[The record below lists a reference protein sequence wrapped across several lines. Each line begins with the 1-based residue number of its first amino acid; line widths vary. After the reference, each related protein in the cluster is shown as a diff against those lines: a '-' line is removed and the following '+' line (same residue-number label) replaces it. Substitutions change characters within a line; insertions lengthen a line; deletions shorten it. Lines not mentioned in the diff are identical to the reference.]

1 MAEPKKKG
9 QPTKFS
15 KPFALEMIQF
25 ISEHGLIDYGGTKLR
40 VFCENFHIDA
50 NTFRAYKKRY
60 PWFNDEIEKAKEEY
74 KRSLAHDIAST
85 LRDAAKGGFRTEEDE
100 VTEYRPN
107 PNDASQPIIVRMTK
121 TKRKK
126 YIKPDVAAAI
136 FLATNLDPEHFQNRQ
151 RTDVALRKEDGEK
164 MTLDEINA
172 EIERLEK
179 VN

>member
-85 LRDAAKGGFRTEEDE
+85 LRDAAKGGFRTEEE
-100 VTEYRPN
+100 HALPKKPGVMRLRNT
-107 PNDASQPIIVRMTK
+107 VLTLMTHHNQSLF
-121 TKRKK
+121 
-126 YIKPDVAAAI
+126 A
-136 FLATNLDPEHFQNRQ
+136 
-151 RTDVALRKEDGEK
+151 
-164 MTLDEINA
+164 
-172 EIERLEK
+172 
-179 VN
+179 

>member
-1 MAEPKKKG
+1 
-9 QPTKFS
+9 
-15 KPFALEMIQF
+15 
-25 ISEHGLIDYGGTKLR
+25 
-40 VFCENFHIDA
+40 
-50 NTFRAYKKRY
+50 
-60 PWFNDEIEKAKEEY
+60 
-74 KRSLAHDIAST
+74 
-85 LRDAAKGGFRTEEDE
+85 
-100 VTEYRPN
+100 
-107 PNDASQPIIVRMTK
+107 MTK